1 MKRIKIFFLII
12 FLSVIYSCAEY
23 KSTQTINKKEKIYYS
38 SSGFALIYSNEY
50 YEQKIISKKF
60 SNNTTGIMH
69 STLKKNTPV
78 KIINPDAATEF
89 ETKVD
94 KIADYPMIFN
104 VVISKEI
111 ASLLELDP
119 DNPYVEIN
127 ELKKNKKFVAKK
139 SNTFDEEKNVAEKAP
154 VEEIKMD
161 DITKDKNKT
170 EEKKNKKQNFI
181 IIINDFYY
189 YDSANNL
196 RDDLIKKTNMT
207 NISIKKIN
215 NNKYRLFA
223 GPFKNFNALKSNYIS
238 LNNLGFESLDV
249 YRE

>member
-78 KIINPDAATEF
+78 KIINPDASTVF

-119 DNPYVEIN
+119 DNPYVEII

-154 VEEIKMD
+154 VEEIKIERYWKHIRVHSGTKED
-161 DITKDKNKT
+161 KVDRITSS
-170 EEKKNKKQNFI
+170 QI
-181 IIINDFYY
+181 IFDNIHKI
-189 YDSANNL
+189 
-196 RDDLIKKTNMT
+196 DLPTLHQKH
-207 NISIKKIN
+207 S
-215 NNKYRLFA
+215 
-223 GPFKNFNALKSNYIS
+223 
-238 LNNLGFESLDV
+238 
-249 YRE
+249 